1 MNWIDTTFPREF
13 GHLYEYYRNSLEK
26 VYVMDAE
33 LLGYELV
40 YVAYPSAI
48 DRVVRRY
55 NYTYI
60 CTHGQVH
67 E

>member
-1 MNWIDTTFPREF
+1 
-13 GHLYEYYRNSLEK
+13 
-26 VYVMDAE
+26 MDAE